1 MGDTWTHNDDQL
13 HFNASFKNALD
24 WLTDSY
30 VAAISSPSTVTL
42 YAMDQNLVSGRTY
55 AMRIP
60 TGFTLG
66 SNSNLD
72 YWIEARSRFPSVTS
86 VENGVLIY
94 VNDSVSSDE
103 ALKLLDMAPATSSVV
118 DAGLRVGNSFTTKDS
133 KWKITV
139 DSVSGSGTERSFS
152 ISIDDARLPAITA
165 QPANLSVRVDNDGTF
180 SVMAT
185 GPSLLYQWYKD
196 SVAITGA
203 TSSSYTIVKAAR
215 SDEGRYYV
223 TITNSNGSTTSNS
236 VTFTI
241 DESTGGGGGCG
252 SIPFVNLL
260 AITWGGFVLF
270 KILSL
275 ISIAQ
280 GKRRHQPNNLME
292 DCKPA

>member
-1 MGDTWTHNDDQL
+1 
-13 HFNASFKNALD
+13 
-24 WLTDSY
+24 
-30 VAAISSPSTVTL
+30 
-42 YAMDQNLVSGRTY
+42 
-55 AMRIP
+55 
-60 TGFTLG
+60 
-66 SNSNLD
+66 
-72 YWIEARSRFPSVTS
+72 
-86 VENGVLIY
+86 
-94 VNDSVSSDE
+94 
-103 ALKLLDMAPATSSVV
+103 VV
-118 DAGLRVGNSFTTKDS
+118 DAGLTVGNSFTTKDS

-152 ISIDDARLPAITA
+152 VSIDDARLPAITA
-165 QPANLSVRVDNDGTF
+165 QPENLSVRADNNGTF
-180 SVMAT
+180 SVTAT